1 RARSL
6 LNKVFVSVRS
16 NANDP
21 FSEKRHRGNEELLE
35 SLDVNG
41 NTQCKDVNQCYIS
54 LQTNMCPVVLDYAC
68 LTTDQSDLK
77 IFLEQNIEVI
87 IFDNLPYSNSIK
99 MFERKGTLNSPSSLD
114 LINKSQMTLLITF
127 ILQNLIII

>member
-1 RARSL
+1 MPRIERARSL

-41 NTQCKDVNQCYIS
+41 NTQCKDVNVIS
-54 LQTNMCPVVLDYAC
+54 
-68 LTTDQSDLK
+68 
-77 IFLEQNIEVI
+77 
-87 IFDNLPYSNSIK
+87 
-99 MFERKGTLNSPSSLD
+99 
-114 LINKSQMTLLITF
+114 
-127 ILQNLIII
+127 